1 MVCSTYFSMHSTYY
15 LFVIT
20 SILIL
25 TACTSQSQA
34 PPPNVVILL
43 ADDLGYNDISSY
55 RSLHP
60 QRSDDP
66 PTSQTPN
73 VDRLGA
79 EGMRFTNYYCGA
91 AVCSPSRSALITGR
105 NATRVGIYNWIPANS
120 PMHLRDEE
128 VTIAE
133 MLREADYRRGHF
145 GKWHLTSEGMGQPL
159 PQDQG
164 FEDAFYTYN
173 NAEPSHENPD
183 NFFHMGEPVGELQ
196 GYACQLVMDRALN
209 WLDTVKDSGQPFY
222 LNVWFNEPHVQ
233 LAAPEEL
240 TSRHRYRQKY
250 YGAIENMD
258 LAIGRLLTYLD
269 EQGLA
274 ENTIVIFSSD
284 NGSQELRSNDPLRGE
299 KCLNYEGGL
308 RVPFVVR
315 WPGKVPEGKVSEQ
328 VGSFTD
334 VLPTLAALT
343 GTKRPQGQPLDGM
356 DLSAV
361 WTGEASQVPRTEPVF
376 FYRYFHDPVCAL
388 RDGDWVLL
396 GYEEIIPYRENY
408 DIRELANLKP
418 AEGEPRW
425 ANWGFQPGHM
435 DYIRQQEVNQYEL
448 YNLAKDPGQQND
460 VASEHPEIVER
471 MKASMLALQQEMVQ
485 EGGDW
490 FKR

>member
-1 MVCSTYFSMHSTYY
+1 MATLPLFLMRPTYFLLT
-15 LFVIT
+15 
-20 SILIL
+20 LIL
-25 TACTSQSQA
+25 AYVLAGCTSQSA

-60 QRSDDP
+60 QRSDDS

-73 VDRLGA
+73 VDRLAA

-105 NATRVGIYNWIPANS
+105 NATRVGIYNWIPSNS

-133 MLREADYRRGHF
+133 MLREAGYRNGHF
-145 GKWHLTSEGMGQPL
+145 GKWHLTSEGTEQPL

-164 FEDAFYTYN
+164 FEEAFYTYN
-173 NAEPSHENPD
+173 NAQPSHENPH

-196 GYACQLVMDRALN
+196 GYACQLVMDRALD
-209 WLDTVKDSGQPFY
+209 WLDTVQDSRQPFY
-222 LNVWFNEPHVQ
+222 LNVWFNEPHVK

-240 TSRHRYRQKY
+240 TSRHSYRQKY

-258 LAIGRLLTYLD
+258 RAIGRLLTYLN
-269 EQGLA
+269 EQGLS
-274 ENTIVIFSSD
+274 ENTIIIFSSD

-299 KCLNYEGGL
+299 KCLNYEGGV

-315 WPGKVPEGKVSEQ
+315 WPRQVPAGKVSDQ

-334 VLPTLAALT
+334 VLPTLAALSRA
-343 GTKRPQGQPLDGM
+343 GLPQGRPLDGV

-361 WTGEASQVPRTEPVF
+361 FTGTEAQVVRTEPVF

-388 RDGDWVLL
+388 RDGKWILL
-396 GYEEIIPYRENY
+396 GYEEIIPYRDNY

-435 DYIRQQEVNQYEL
+435 NYINQQKVKQYEL
-448 YNLAKDPGQQND
+448 YDLEADPGQTTD
-460 VASEHPEIVER
+460 LADEHPEAVNR
-471 MKASMLALQQEMVQ
+471 MKARMQALQQEMVQ

-490 FKR
+490 FAE

>member
-1 MVCSTYFSMHSTYY
+1 MHRKYQLFSLICIF
-15 LFVIT
+15 LFG
-20 SILIL
+20 S
-25 TACTSQSQA
+25 ACTSQSSS
-34 PPPNVVILL
+34 PPNVVILL

-66 PTSQTPN
+66 PTSQTPH
-73 VDRLGA
+73 VDRLGE
-79 EGMRFTNYYCGA
+79 EGMRFTNFYCGA

-128 VTIAE
+128 VTLAE
-133 MLREADYRRGHF
+133 MLGAAKYRRGHF

-164 FEDAFYTYN
+164 FEEAFYTYN
-173 NAEPSHENPD
+173 NARPSHENPE

-196 GYACQLVMDRALN
+196 GYACQLVMDRALD
-209 WLDTVKDSGQPFY
+209 WLGTVKDSGQPFY

-233 LAAPEEL
+233 LAAPEAL
-240 TSRHRYRQKY
+240 TARHSYRQKY

-258 LAIGRLLTYLD
+258 LAIGRLLNYLD

-299 KCLNYEGGL
+299 KCLNYEGGI

-315 WPGKVPEGKVSEQ
+315 WPGHVPAEKVSHQ

-334 VLPTLAALT
+334 VLPTLASLSST
-343 GTKRPQGQPLDGM
+343 DLPKGRQLDGV

-361 WTGEASQVPRTEPVF
+361 LTGDAENIERTAPVF
-376 FYRYFHDPVCAL
+376 FYRYFHDPVSML
-388 RDGDWVLL
+388 RDGKWALM
-396 GYEEIIPYRENY
+396 GYEEIIPFRENY

-435 DYIRQQEVNQYEL
+435 EYIRQQKVNQYEL
-448 YNLAKDPGQQND
+448 YNLEEDPEQRND
-460 VASEHPEIVER
+460 LAAQHPEIVAR
-471 MKASMLALQQEMVQ
+471 MKARMQSLQEEMVE

-490 FKR
+490 FAE